1 MIAFWKTLIAPL
13 LEARAARVIVEV
25 GVLGGDTTVKLLEYA
40 EAHDCVVHAI
50 DPAPAAPTFIAD
62 LQQRFG
68 QHFVFHQ
75 EKSLEA
81 LPKIDEPHAVLIDG
95 DHNWYT
101 VVNELR
107 VLAAAAEQRS
117 QPFPLTFLHDIGWP
131 YGRRDSYYDPDAIPP
146 EYRQPFRK
154 AGLVPGM
161 TELSQTSGINLGANN
176 ALIEG
181 TDRNGVLTAVEDFLT
196 DTDLALV
203 FKTVAGYN
211 GLGII
216 VTQEQLDSS
225 DRLRAALAELES
237 PAWLAHHCTRLEES
251 RIHHL
256 AEASALGRELRA
268 RKR

>member
-1 MIAFWKTLIAPL
+1 MIAFWETVVAPL

-50 DPAPAAPTFIAD
+50 DPVPAAPKFIDD
-62 LQQRFG
+62 LGQRYG
-68 QHFVFHQ
+68 RHFVFHQ
-75 EKSLEA
+75 EKSLDA
-81 LPKIDEPHAVLIDG
+81 LPRIDEPDAILIDG

-107 VLAAAAEQRS
+107 LLAAAAVQRS

-131 YGRRDSYYDPDAIPP
+131 YGRRDAYYDPDAIPP
-146 EYRQPFRK
+146 EHRQPFRK
-154 AGLVPGM
+154 AGVVPGM
-161 TELSQTSGINLGANN
+161 TELSPTSGINLGANN
-176 ALIEG
+176 ALQEG

-196 DTDLALV
+196 DTGLVLV

-216 VTQEQLDSS
+216 VSQEQLDSI
-225 DRLRAALAELES
+225 DRLREALAELES
-237 PAWLAHHCTRLEES
+237 PAWLAHHCRRLEDS
-251 RIHHL
+251 RIHLL
-256 AEASALGRELRA
+256 AKAAALGRELRA